1 MKAFVVY
8 GKGEVDV
15 RLERMLGKV
24 KGWVGG
30 VEEERKKIFFS
41 KRGGKNENFG
51 DILEGNEGDFY
62 L

>member
-1 MKAFVVY
+1 MVH

-15 RLERMLGKV
+15 TLERMLGKV

-30 VEEERKKIFFS
+30 VAGERKKTSLS

-51 DILEGNEGDFY
+51 DILEGNEGNFY
-62 L
+62 P